1 MRAER
6 TSQNHNTQQK
16 LALSFTITIK
26 PHRGGNTYT
35 VSSEVVGR
43 VGALVGD
50 RVGCRV
56 GVATVG
62 TLVVGALVGD
72 REVGVAVGM
81 FVGARVG

>member
-1 MRAER
+1 M
-6 TSQNHNTQQK
+6 
-16 LALSFTITIK
+16 
-26 PHRGGNTYT
+26 
-35 VSSEVVGR
+35 
-43 VGALVGD
+43 GD